1 MGNRVLIKSIE
12 RIVRRAKNPN
22 FRFDP
27 NLPTSMLLS
36 LIASQCASRLRA
48 FKLILRG
55 RLIKGLQLGVRVQLK
70 NFSQIELGAGIKLA
84 DAVVLDGLGSGT
96 LSLDDNCSIGAY
108 SRLVISTS
116 YSDLGKFIKL
126 GKNVGLGEF
135 SYIGGAGGVSIGS
148 DCIIGQYLSIHPENH
163 NFDSLDMPIRHQGVT
178 RLGVTIGENVWI
190 GAKVTI
196 TDGVRI
202 GNGSIIAAGAV
213 ISKGTYPENSIIG
226 GVPARVIRSRQLTL

>member
-1 MGNRVLIKSIE
+1 MRNRVLIKSIE

-55 RLIKGLQLGVRVQLK
+55 RLIKGLQLGVRVKLK
-70 NFSQIELGAGIKLA
+70 NFSHIELGAGIKLA
-84 DAVVLDGLGSGT
+84 DAVVLDGLGSGK

-116 YSDLGKFIKL
+116 YSDLGKFIRL

-135 SYIGGAGGVSIGS
+135 CYIGGAGGVSIGS
-148 DCIIGQYLSIHPENH
+148 DCIIGQYFSIHPENH
-163 NFDSLDMPIRHQGVT
+163 NFDSMDIPIREQGVT
-178 RLGVTIGENVWI
+178 RLGVMVGDNVWI
-190 GAKVTI
+190 GSKVTML
-196 TDGVRI
+196 DGVKI
-202 GNGSIIAAGAV
+202 GDGCVIAAG
-213 ISKGTYPENSIIG
+213 SLLLKGEYPEGTIIG
-226 GVPARVIRSRQLTL
+226 GVPAKVIRLR